1 MWFIPTKKEVKKEF
15 DKIKGSFKDRDK
27 EISSLKEKVEDL
39 KKEIVC
45 RKEIEL
51 MIKEYLVQSEPY
63 SELKSE
69 PNQSNYERVMVKKAI
84 KTRPEALK
92 QAIRGLIERDMR
104 TIDIFKIIVEEKRL
118 ISKTQFYHYLSLVRN
133 ELRTGLRTELR
144 TEPNR
149 TK

>member
-1 MWFIPTKKEVKKEF
+1 
-15 DKIKGSFKDRDK
+15 
-27 EISSLKEKVEDL
+27 
-39 KKEIVC
+39 
-45 RKEIEL
+45 
-51 MIKEYLVQSEPY
+51 
-63 SELKSE
+63 
-69 PNQSNYERVMVKKAI
+69 MVKKAI